1 MFAEKIKFKKNMYS
15 GELLGEIKE
24 YAEYL
29 TEADLPKPVIC
40 KNEIFTKIK
49 EGNTHAVY
57 SKKGNEF
64 YLTETRYTKY
74 LSNKLFEEV

>member
-40 KNEIFTKIK
+40 KNEIFTK
-49 EGNTHAVY
+49 T
-57 SKKGNEF
+57 SKRFRCWK
-64 YLTETRYTKY
+64 
-74 LSNKLFEEV
+74 KLLR